1 MAGTHTAGNAVI
13 GVSCRLVTCV
23 HTATDAIV
31 LKKWHVAITRVAT
44 GREERGRSA
53 VRIAA
58 GTATN
63 AGIAISA
70 VAPWSTVAA
79 VDTLEAASIERP
91 PFLQVGITIAI
102 VLTSAIAVAI
112 TSATIRNDRLLL
124 SATRMLRWLLTQ
136 GIDQR

>member
-31 LKKWHVAITRVAT
+31 QKWHVAITRVAT

-58 GTATN
+58 GTTTN
-63 AGIAISA
+63 AGIAIGA